1 MNDPDTLRIS
11 IDTKAKVKV
20 GDFSRGGE
28 VRGAEALKAVDHD
41 MSPEALLVP
50 FGLLE
55 MNRGPVAIQQPWF
68 LFGHSKETSDF
79 IADGLETWWSERK
92 AGYVGVQKIHIEL
105 DNGPEL
111 SSSRTQFMKRLV
123 EFVDRHRVE
132 VELVYLPPYH
142 SKYNPIERCWGI
154 LEKHWNGALLSSIAA
169 VLLWAGTMTWRK
181 IRPLI
186 RETKATYERGV
197 RLTKAAFRPIAER
210 LIRSQALPKWS
221 LTIKPDAW

>member
-1 MNDPDTLRIS
+1 VNDPDTLRIS

-28 VRGAEALKAVDHD
+28 ARGAEALKAVDHD
-41 MSPEALLVP
+41 MSPKALMVP

-79 IADGLETWWSERK
+79 IADGLEKWWSERK
-92 AGYVGVQKIHIEL
+92 AVYDGVRKIHIEL
-105 DNGPEL
+105 DNGPEI

-123 EFVDRHRVE
+123 EFADRHRVE
-132 VELVYLPPYH
+132 IELVYLPPYH

-154 LEKHWNGALLSSIAA
+154 LEKHWNGALLASIAA
-169 VLLWAGTMTWRK
+169 VLLWAATMTWRK
-181 IRPLI
+181 ISPLI
-186 RETKATYERGV
+186 RETKTTYERGV
-197 RLTKAAFRPIAER
+197 RLTKTAFRLIAKR
-210 LIRSQALPKWS
+210 LIRSQTLPKWS
-221 LTIKPDAW
+221 LIIKPEVW

>member
-1 MNDPDTLRIS
+1 
-11 IDTKAKVKV
+11 
-20 GDFSRGGE
+20 
-28 VRGAEALKAVDHD
+28 

-55 MNRGPVAIQQPWF
+55 MHRGTVVIQQPWF

-79 IADGLETWWSERK
+79 IADGLETWWSERQ
-92 AGYVGVQKIHIEL
+92 AVYVGVQKIHIEL
-105 DNGPEL
+105 DNGPEI
-111 SSSRTQFMKRLV
+111 SSARTQFMKRLV
-123 EFVDRHRVE
+123 EFVDRHRVT

-154 LEKHWNGALLSSIAA
+154 LEKHWNGALLASIAA

-181 IRPLI
+181 IRPII
-186 RETKATYERGV
+186 RDTKATYERGV
-197 RLTKAAFRPIAER
+197 RLTKTAFRPIAER

-221 LTIKPDAW
+221 LTIKPEVW